1 MIEGGRCKRVLES
14 IDDDDGE
21 RRIVRIEK
29 EKDQG
34 KALTRRSHKECAHE
48 MFCACALWKHT
59 RVQNVLYSKNSIFLQ
74 SDPLVV
80 CGK

>member
-34 KALTRRSHKECAHE
+34 KALTAVTQRMRA
-48 MFCACALWKHT
+48 
-59 RVQNVLYSKNSIFLQ
+59 RNVLRMRSLETYTCTKCPLQ
-74 SDPLVV
+74 
-80 CGK
+80 